1 MKNKLTTRILRILL
15 ITTLALAT
23 WPLWAQNAFVANPSF
38 EDNFT
43 TDNNG
48 GITPTDWSISG
59 SWGVSQVGSVF
70 YNAGTLI
77 PDRDRFAFI
86 WHDGTLSQDISGLT
100 PGKQYWV
107 QFWYE
112 GRNCCGGTMVIQ
124 VSFGGVPIGAI
135 TGVELVTD
143 AFAFANLAFTPT
155 NDTGTLSFT
164 TTVTGDASAYLDAV
178 SIVQRDADNVVTMN
192 PSFEAS
198 GPPTASTGNPP
209 AADSG
214 EIIAP
219 ALMAGWLWDTNQ
231 TGTYGISLA
240 GGVYADNGAIP
251 DQDLVG
257 FIAGPG
263 SLKQTVSGL
272 FTNTPY
278 QLSFA
283 YNAQAAPGVNAHLQV
298 MAGGKLLDDEDVA
311 PVGGSNPYRTRTV
324 TFTPTNATEV
334 ISFTQTS
341 ANGTLLLDDVRL
353 VGQVPIQ
360 TPLAF
365 APTALLLAGT
375 QVAQVQVTVPAAF
388 LASSAADINISSPSP
403 GVVGI
408 VGADANGVLTL
419 HFAQGATN
427 VQFFQVVGVGRGSA
441 GLTVTAT
448 AGLNIVVV
456 PTVTVF
462 TSFVLNPS
470 FEGSAP
476 GVTPIPAWT
485 GGFGVNDASGPYLD
499 NGIIPDQ
506 AQVAVLQ
513 GSDGS
518 NTLSQQIYALTPG
531 KNYWLQFRYNASV
544 SAAAA
549 VDLKVKL
556 GGKLLATINNIT
568 ATGSYIGD
576 VPFYFTNIVFVPTNV
591 SELLEFDTSP
601 TVAGTTPALLL
612 DAVSM
617 VQRDA
622 DEIVIDNPSFEA
634 CGKTT
639 GLNGQINGLAE
650 GWSLSGTCGCNSS
663 PLGPIADNGI
673 TPDQSEVL
681 WIYNTGSAANVISG
695 LTVGQAY
702 TVSYRANARNGST
715 FAYDVTFGDLT
726 LLTAQTINPV
736 GDDNS
741 YPKQYLTFTN
751 DAPSNM
757 LSFAN
762 EPAPQNT
769 FLLDDIHLVPGLRI
783 PPQVV
788 SESPTPGESS
798 ISQPPLQFVLTQGS
812 YPFDTSTLKLLLN
825 GVNVAANAAVTAT
838 NNPPGIIVTYAY
850 PTLPLGSN
858 TVELIVSDKNS
869 PPFTINQTFSFVTL
883 PPPALSVRQ
892 SAGMVI
898 ITWPVSATGF
908 VLQETS
914 ALPGGWTNSTAAV
927 TVQGSTNVV
936 NITPTGTKFY
946 RLQQ

>member
-1 MKNKLTTRILRILL
+1 MKDAKAIRILQILL
-15 ITTLALAT
+15 ITILALVAR
-23 WPLWAQNAFVANPSF
+23 PLWAAFVANPSF
-38 EDNFT
+38 EANFT
-43 TDNNG
+43 TSNNG
-48 GITPTDWSISG
+48 GITPTDWSVSG
-59 SWGVSQVGSVF
+59 SWGVSEVGSVF
-70 YNAGTLI
+70 YNAGTPV

-86 WHDGTLSQDISGLT
+86 WHEGTLSQDISGLT
-100 PGKQYWV
+100 PGQQYWV

-135 TGVELVTD
+135 TGVERVTSG
-143 AFAFANLAFTPT
+143 FAFANLAFTPT

-178 SIVQRDADNVVTMN
+178 SVVPRDPDNVVMMN

-240 GGVYADNGAIP
+240 GGVYADNGTIP

-263 SLKQTVSGL
+263 SLSQTVSGL

-283 YNAQAAPGVNAHLQV
+283 YNAQSAPGTKPHLQV
-298 MAGGKLLDDEDVA
+298 KAAGTVVDDEDVA
-311 PVGGSNPYRTRTV
+311 PVGGSNPYRTKTL
-324 TFTPTNATEV
+324 TFTPTNDTAI
-334 ISFTQTS
+334 ISFAQTS
-341 ANGTLLLDDVRL
+341 ATGTLLLDDVRL
-353 VGQVPIQ
+353 VGRVPIQ

-388 LASSAADINISSPSP
+388 LASSAADINISSPNP
-403 GVVGI
+403 GVVGMA
-408 VGADANGVLTL
+408 GADPNGVLTL

-448 AGLNIVVV
+448 AGLKIVVV

-470 FEGSAP
+470 FEVSAP

-485 GGFGVNDASGPYLD
+485 GGFGVNGSSGPYLD

-506 AQVAVLQ
+506 NQVAVLQ
-513 GSDGS
+513 GSGGS
-518 NTLSQQIYALTPG
+518 NTLSQQVYNLTPG
-531 KNYWLQFRYNASV
+531 KNHWLQFRYNASV

-556 GGKLLATINNIT
+556 GGNLLATINNIT
-568 ATGSYIGD
+568 AAGSYVGD
-576 VPFYFTNIVFVPTNV
+576 VPFYFTNIVFVPTSP

-612 DAVSM
+612 DAVSI

-634 CGKTT
+634 CGQGD
-639 GLNGQINGLAE
+639 GLNGQIPQPQLME

-681 WIYNTGSAANVISG
+681 WIYHTGSAANVISG
-695 LTVGQAY
+695 LNVGQVY
-702 TVSYRANARNGST
+702 TLIYRANARNGAAIT
-715 FAYDVTFGDLT
+715 YDVAFGSIP
-726 LLTAQTINPV
+726 LLTAQTIDPV
-736 GDDNS
+736 GAANP
-741 YPKQYLTFTN
+741 YPTQYLTFTN
-751 DAPSNM
+751 DATSNT
-757 LSFAN
+757 LTFTT
-762 EPAPQNT
+762 EPVSDASL
-769 FLLDDIHLVPGLRI
+769 LLDDIHLVPGLRV
-783 PPQVV
+783 PR
-788 SESPTPGESS
+788 
-798 ISQPPLQFVLTQGS
+798 
-812 YPFDTSTLKLLLN
+812 
-825 GVNVAANAAVTAT
+825 
-838 NNPPGIIVTYAY
+838 
-850 PTLPLGSN
+850 PTL
-858 TVELIVSDKNS
+858 
-869 PPFTINQTFSFVTL
+869 TIS
-883 PPPALSVRQ
+883 Q
-892 SAGMVI
+892 SAGMVT

-908 VLQETS
+908 VLQETA
-914 ALPGGWTNSTAAV
+914 ALPGGWTNSTATV
-927 TVQGSTNVV
+927 TVQGPLNVV
-936 NITPTGTKFY
+936 DVTPTGKKFY
-946 RLQQ
+946 RLAQ

>member
-1 MKNKLTTRILRILL
+1 MKNRITTRILRILL
-15 ITTLALAT
+15 ITILALAT

-59 SWGVSQVGSVF
+59 SWGVSEVGSVF

-86 WHDGTLSQDISGLT
+86 WHEGTLSQDISGLT

-155 NDTGTLSFT
+155 NDTGTLIFT

-178 SIVQRDADNVVTMN
+178 SIVQRDADNVVMVN

-198 GPPTASTGNPP
+198 GPPTALTGNPP

-240 GGVYADNGAIP
+240 GGVYADNGTIP

-263 SLKQTVSGL
+263 SLSQTVSGL

-298 MAGGKLLDDEDVA
+298 MAGGNLLDDEDVA
-311 PVGGSNPYRTRTV
+311 PVGGSNPYGTKTV
-324 TFTPTNATEV
+324 TFTANNATEV
-334 ISFTQTS
+334 ISFAQTS
-341 ANGTLLLDDVRL
+341 AKGTLLLDDVRL

-375 QVAQVQVTVPAAF
+375 QVAQVQVTVPSTF

-408 VGADANGVLTL
+408 VGADPSGVLTL

-427 VQFFQVVGVGRGSA
+427 VQVFQVVGVGRGSA

-448 AGLNIVVV
+448 AGLKIVVV

-470 FEGSAP
+470 FEVSAP
-476 GVTPIPAWT
+476 GVSPIPAWT
-485 GGFGVNDASGPYLD
+485 GGFGVEGSSGPDLD

-506 AQVAVLQ
+506 NQVAVLQ
-513 GSDGS
+513 GSGGS

-531 KNYWLQFRYNASV
+531 KQYWLQFRYNASTAGG
-544 SAAAA
+544 SYAGIN
-549 VDLKVKL
+549 LQVKL
-556 GGKLLATINNIT
+556 GGNLLAAINNIT
-568 ATGSYIGD
+568 AVGSYVGD
-576 VPFYFTNIVFVPTNV
+576 VPFNFTNIVFVPTQA

-601 TVAGTTPALLL
+601 TVGGTTPALLL

-617 VQRDA
+617 VQREA

-634 CGKTT
+634 CGQGN
-639 GLNGQINGLAE
+639 GLNGQIPQPQLME
-650 GWSLSGTCGCNSS
+650 GWSLLGTCGCNSS

-681 WIYNTGSAANVISG
+681 WIYHTGSAANVISG
-695 LTVGQAY
+695 LNVGQVY
-702 TVSYRANARNGST
+702 TLIYRANARNGGAIT
-715 FAYDVTFGDLT
+715 YDVTFGSIP
-726 LLTAQTINPV
+726 LLTAQTIEPV
-736 GDDNS
+736 GAANP
-741 YPKQYLTFTN
+741 YPTQYLTFTN
-751 DAPSNM
+751 DATSNA
-757 LSFAN
+757 LTFTT
-762 EPAPQNT
+762 EPVGDASL
-769 FLLDDIHLVPGLRI
+769 LLDDIHLVPGLRV
-783 PPQVV
+783 PQ
-788 SESPTPGESS
+788 TTLT
-798 ISQPPLQFVLTQGS
+798 IS
-812 YPFDTSTLKLLLN
+812 
-825 GVNVAANAAVTAT
+825 
-838 NNPPGIIVTYAY
+838 
-850 PTLPLGSN
+850 
-858 TVELIVSDKNS
+858 
-869 PPFTINQTFSFVTL
+869 
-883 PPPALSVRQ
+883 Q
-892 SAGMVI
+892 SAGMVT

-914 ALPGGWTNSTAAV
+914 ALPGGWTNSTATV
-927 TVQGSTNVV
+927 TVQGPLNVV
-936 NITPTGTKFY
+936 DVTPTGTKFY
-946 RLQQ
+946 RLAQ